1 MQRASLDPV
10 SYSFNPS
17 SVELFYIHGSRRW
30 RMNTPLL
37 WNLSFHIFYE
47 VETWTN
53 GSPWQMETMEDVIT
67 LVTWV
72 KFNLKTR
79 NNFQNRVDDVIYQ
92 LHFSRG
98 ILSLSV
104 NFISSQEAEKIEVAD
119 FFHEKL
125 CQ

>member
-1 MQRASLDPV
+1 
-10 SYSFNPS
+10 
-17 SVELFYIHGSRRW
+17 
-30 RMNTPLL
+30 
-37 WNLSFHIFYE
+37 
-47 VETWTN
+47 
-53 GSPWQMETMEDVIT
+53 METMEDVIT